1 MGAKPPMVSEGSV
14 YDAGQAG
21 SAIRLD
27 TPAWFAWLAAP
38 HTTCFS
44 YPLYDPARGYIVGF
58 MTVRKE
64 RRQRGGMYWSVFRR
78 CGRRVRKIYLG
89 QSTTVTQA
97 RLQAIAEA
105 LRGTPDAEGFR
116 SDAHRLVVS
125 LSLRDGQVNQ
135 ATALQCGQTAL
146 LRRGMDRR
154 QQETFA
160 ILRRRVLRRGMR
172 KCR

>member
-105 LRGTPDAEGFR
+105 LRGTPA
-116 SDAHRLVVS
+116 A
-125 LSLRDGQVNQ
+125 Q
-135 ATALQCGQTAL
+135 GQTDTSPL
-146 LRRGMDRR
+146 
-154 QQETFA
+154 
-160 ILRRRVLRRGMR
+160 
-172 KCR
+172 